1 MPREEMFEQSSIE
14 RTAAK
19 GLVFNIMRYATHDGP
34 GIRTTVFLKGC
45 PLCCVWC
52 HNPESRSPEPE
63 VMYSAARCARCGE
76 CVAHCPH
83 GALTWSD
90 GPARDATRCKV
101 CGDCVE
107 ACPADARQIAGR
119 EMTVAEVLEEVEK
132 DRVFYEESGGG
143 ATFSG
148 GEPLCQPEFLAAALD
163 ALGTRG
169 IHRAV
174 DTCGHAPQE
183 VLLGLAGSVDL
194 FLYDL
199 KTVDDVRHRQITGVS
214 NALILDNLV
223 ALAAQHAN
231 IIVRIPVIAGLNDEA
246 PCMDAVRRYLSK
258 IGLAR
263 VDLLPYHEFGMDK
276 YARLGIRL
284 PVEGLAAPSPE
295 YMHDVADR
303 FAKQGF
309 SVRIGG

>member
-1 MPREEMFEQSSIE
+1 
-14 RTAAK
+14 
-19 GLVFNIMRYATHDGP
+19 
-34 GIRTTVFLKGC
+34 
-45 PLCCVWC
+45 
-52 HNPESRSPEPE
+52 
-63 VMYSAARCARCGE
+63 
-76 CVAHCPH
+76 
-83 GALTWSD
+83 
-90 GPARDATRCKV
+90 
-101 CGDCVE
+101 
-107 ACPADARQIAGR
+107 
-119 EMTVAEVLEEVEK
+119 
-132 DRVFYEESGGG
+132 
-143 ATFSG
+143 
-148 GEPLCQPEFLAAALD
+148 
-163 ALGTRG
+163 
-169 IHRAV
+169 
-174 DTCGHAPQE
+174 
-183 VLLGLAGSVDL
+183 VDL